1 MTSGHYEQA
10 GFLKIVRLSLGACGG
25 VTVVSGATTG
35 QTVHCRQLSREQQ
48 AVSSS
53 VATQVLGWEI
63 LQDKCLKIS
72 GICNNR
78 LSPVRVKHLQLWSP
92 GGEHQVAAQFSG
104 KAVDSGAWLVISG
117 GQCCGL
123 AIAGLKTGK
132 HIPRHT

>member
-1 MTSGHYEQA
+1 MSRHQVLD
-10 GFLKIVRLSLGACGG
+10 GFLKIVRLSLGACVG

-63 LQDKCLKIS
+63 LQDKRLKIS

-78 LSPVRVKHLQLWSP
+78 LSPVRVKHLQLWLT
-92 GGEHQVAAQFSG
+92 GGEWRAS
-104 KAVDSGAWLVISG
+104 SCS
-117 GQCCGL
+117 
-123 AIAGLKTGK
+123 
-132 HIPRHT
+132 